1 MNLPG
6 SPAACRV
13 DRVAVN
19 SAATSSQAAAA
30 SLSRADGVKSSLA
43 QLADETGGAPVG
55 WSPRGPPRTGAS
67 ATSRPPA
74 EPLLAALVDLL
85 LPERHRLLER
95 VDCVLAG
102 GEGILAV
109 RSRDGD
115 RDARLADL

>member
-43 QLADETGGAPVG
+43 QLADETGGTSVAWSTG
-55 WSPRGPPRTGAS
+55 WSPRTGAFAS
-67 ATSRPPA
+67 SRPPA

-85 LPERHRLLER
+85 LPELSSACPLACMLIESAPFPR
-95 VDCVLAG
+95 VFPSLH
-102 GEGILAV
+102 E
-109 RSRDGD
+109 
-115 RDARLADL
+115 